1 MWESWARA
9 ARTRILHPSSFILP
23 NPYVILVFVHLVPHR
38 PSLAE
43 QTARIL
49 RDGLQ
54 EGLWRE
60 RMPGERE
67 LSRQLNVSRPT
78 LRLALDQLRRE
89 GWLKNTPGRTR
100 AIVSRASARNA
111 PRSQAVGLLTPLPL
125 QEVSPF
131 ALCWM
136 DKLRELL
143 AAAGLQL
150 EIHSGRRWYSR
161 RPEKDLAALTQQ
173 SPAAAWVLFVTNE
186 RMQRWFEE
194 MDLPGVLSGSPHA
207 GIGLPSVDFDYRA
220 VCRHAVGQ
228 FLQRGHR
235 RIVLFLQASGAAGDE
250 ESEAGFLEAF
260 QRKSSTA
267 VTPLIARHDGTPES
281 IRMRLDVLLGQDSPP
296 TAFLVGRSMPALMV
310 SSELTRRGIKVPKE
324 AAIIAR
330 DSDHFLEYFS
340 PALARY
346 RADPELHARR
356 LARLVLQLARGAAQ
370 SPKRVRI
377 MPEFQKGESLDG

>member
-1 MWESWARA
+1 MR
-9 ARTRILHPSSFILP
+9 
-23 NPYVILVFVHLVPHR
+23 VPHR
-38 PSLAE
+38 SSLAE
-43 QTARIL
+43 QTAQIL
-49 RDGLQ
+49 RDALH

-89 GWLKNTPGRTR
+89 GWLKSAPGQTR
-100 AIVSRASARNA
+100 VIVGRAAANGA

-161 RPEKDLAALTQQ
+161 RPEKDLAALTHQ

-194 MDLPGVLSGSPHA
+194 SELPGVLSGSPHA
-207 GIGLPSVDFDYRA
+207 GIRLPSVDFDYRA

-235 RIVLFLQASGAAGDE
+235 RIALFLQTSGAAGDE

-260 QRKSSTA
+260 RRQ
-267 VTPLIARHDGTPES
+267 TPTPATPVIARHDGTPEG
-281 IRMRLDVLLGQDSPP
+281 IRLRLDALLAQQAPP

-310 SSELTRRGIKVPKE
+310 ASELTRRSINVPKN

-346 RADPELHARR
+346 CADPEVHARR
-356 LARLVLQLARGAAQ
+356 LARLVLQLARGAGQ
-370 SPKRVRI
+370 TSRRVRI
-377 MPEFQKGESLDG
+377 MPEFVKGESLG

>member
-1 MWESWARA
+1 M
-9 ARTRILHPSSFILP
+9 P
-23 NPYVILVFVHLVPHR
+23 LVPQR
-38 PSLAE
+38 TSLAE
-43 QTARIL
+43 QTAAVL
-49 RDGLQ
+49 REALQ
-54 EGLWRE
+54 KGMWRE

-89 GWLKNTPGRTR
+89 GLLKSVPGRTR
-100 AIVSRASARNA
+100 VIVRAAARA
-111 PRSQAVGLLTPLPL
+111 KVQQSQVVGLLTPLPL

-161 RPEKDLAALTQQ
+161 RPEKDLAALTHQV
-173 SPAAAWVLFVTNE
+173 PAAAWVLFVTNE
-186 RMQRWFEE
+186 RMQRWFAKSG
-194 MDLPGVLSGSPHA
+194 LAGVLSGSSHV
-207 GIGLPSVDFDYRA
+207 GIELPSVDFDYCA

-228 FLQRGHR
+228 FLLRGHR
-235 RIVLFLQASGAAGDE
+235 RIVLLLQASGAAGDN

-260 QRKSSTA
+260 QRGA
-267 VTPLIARHDGTPES
+267 GAHATPIVVRHDGTPEN
-281 IRMRLDVLLGQDSPP
+281 IRHRLDVLLGQAPRP

-310 SSELTRRGIKVPKE
+310 ASELMRRGVQVPRD
-324 AAIIAR
+324 AALIAR

-346 RADPELHARR
+346 RANPDVHARR
-356 LARLVLQLARGAAQ
+356 LARLVIQLARGATRQ
-370 SPKRVRI
+370 SRQVRI
-377 MPEFQKGESLDG
+377 MPEFLKGESLGEVGRSVHA

>member
-1 MWESWARA
+1 M
-9 ARTRILHPSSFILP
+9 
-23 NPYVILVFVHLVPHR
+23 HLAPHR

-43 QTARIL
+43 QTAKTL
-49 RDGLQ
+49 REALQ

-67 LSRQLNVSRPT
+67 LSRQLNISRPT

-89 GWLKNTPGRTR
+89 GWLKNTPGRARVIVRR
-100 AIVSRASARNA
+100 AQGSGVQ
-111 PRSQAVGLLTPLPL
+111 RSQVVGLLTPLPL

-161 RPEKDLAALTQQ
+161 RPEKDLAALTHQM
-173 SPAAAWVLFVTNE
+173 PAAAWVLFVTNE
-186 RMQRWFEE
+186 RMQRWFAASE
-194 MDLPGVLSGSPHA
+194 LPGVLSGSSHA
-207 GIGLPSVDFDYRA
+207 GIELSSVDFDYRA

-235 RIVLFLQASGAAGDE
+235 RIALFLQASGAAGDD
-250 ESEAGFLEAF
+250 ESEAGYLEALPGA
-260 QRKSSTA
+260 KA
-267 VTPLIARHDGTPES
+267 GAAIIPIIARHDGTPES
-281 IRMRLDVLLGQDSPP
+281 IRHRLDTLLRQNPPP
-296 TAFLVGRSMPALMV
+296 TAFLVGRSMPALMLT
-310 SSELTRRGIKVPKE
+310 SELMRRGVRVPQD
-324 AAIIAR
+324 AAVIAR

-340 PALARY
+340 PPLARY
-346 RADPELHARR
+346 RADPDVHARR
-356 LARLVLQLARGAAQ
+356 LARLVIQLARGALQ
-370 SPKRVRI
+370 RPRQIRI
-377 MPEFQKGESLDG
+377 MPEFQKGESLG